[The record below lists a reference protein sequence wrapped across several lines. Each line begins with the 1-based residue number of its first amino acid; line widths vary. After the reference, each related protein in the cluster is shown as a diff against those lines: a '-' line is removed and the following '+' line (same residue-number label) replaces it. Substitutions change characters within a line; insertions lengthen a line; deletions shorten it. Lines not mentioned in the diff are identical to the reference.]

1 MAGHAWLTG
10 TVRTWSEQLRSEV
23 PDRLER
29 IVSRIAHAFGA
40 KAKFTFEQGNAG
52 LANDPTCAEVAR
64 QAVLDMLG
72 EQGVADYRGT
82 LSGEDFSE
90 YLRIVP
96 GVFCFVG
103 TRNSQVGADHPQ
115 HSCHYTVDE
124 DVLANGSMVAAQWAC
139 RMLSGAKG

>member
-1 MAGHAWLTG
+1 M
-10 TVRTWSEQLRSEV
+10 
-23 PDRLER
+23 
-29 IVSRIAHAFGA
+29 
-40 KAKFTFEQGNAG
+40 
-52 LANDPTCAEVAR
+52 CAEVAR
-64 QAVLDMLG
+64 QAVVDMLG

-124 DVLANGSMVAAQWAC
+124 DVLAKGSMVAAQWAC
-139 RMLSGAKG
+139 RMLSGAKE

>member
-1 MAGHAWLTG
+1 M
-10 TVRTWSEQLRSEV
+10 
-23 PDRLER
+23 
-29 IVSRIAHAFGA
+29 
-40 KAKFTFEQGNAG
+40 
-52 LANDPTCAEVAR
+52 AR
-64 QAVLDMLG
+64 QAVIDTLG

-103 TRNSQVGADHPQ
+103 TRNPRVGADHPQ

-124 DVLANGSMVAAQWAC
+124 DVLAKGSMVAAQWAC